1 MPKVI
6 KPLSAI
12 AVSKIT
18 TPGWHAVGGVSGL
31 ALQVRASQSKKEQ
44 IQRCW
49 ILRTTIG
56 NARVPLGLGT
66 YPLISLAEA
75 RDRAKEMLNDIRAG
89 TDPRIKKK
97 EIQSQLIAAMA
108 KSKTFKECAEAYMD
122 SHASEYSNEKH
133 RKQWRST
140 LSTYAY
146 PIIGNMLVSEISMRN
161 ILDVLLQEIHDA
173 KTKKC
178 LGKFWE
184 VKTETASRVQQRLK
198 AVFDFAMVNEY
209 RSKNNPAIWDGFL
222 DTQLSSPKKI
232 KKTTHHPS
240 MPYQEIGDFMN
251 NLRANKSI
259 SARAL
264 EFLIHSGF
272 RSGSVRCA
280 RWSDIDFE
288 KKMWRIP
295 ASDTKTKIEHIVPL
309 SPQALKLL
317 KSLDKA
323 KDCDLVF
330 PSPTKKALSDMALS
344 MLMRDM
350 RDRGEFQSDAVPHG
364 FRATFR
370 VWLAEQT
377 NYPDEIRK
385 AASGHKVSDTV
396 KQAYERTTF
405 FDKRRNLMDEWS
417 KFLETPSQKKSKV
430 SAVIP
435 IRRTA

>member
-1 MPKVI
+1 MPKII

-12 AVSKIT
+12 SVSKIT
-18 TPGWHAVGGVSGL
+18 TPGWHAVGGISGL
-31 ALQVRASQSKKEQ
+31 VLQVRDSQSASNQLQKS
-44 IQRCW
+44 W
-49 ILRTTIG
+49 VLRTTIG
-56 NARVPLGLGT
+56 NARVPLGLGSFPQT
-66 YPLISLAEA
+66 SLAEA
-75 RDRAKEMLNDIRAG
+75 RDLAKEMLTDIRNG
-89 TDPRIKKK
+89 VDPRVKRK
-97 EIQSQLIAAMA
+97 EIQSQLIATMA
-108 KSKTFKECAEAYMD
+108 KNKTFKECAEAYMD
-122 SHASEYSNEKH
+122 SHAAEYSNEKH

-146 PIIGNMLVSEISMRN
+146 PIIGNMLVSEIAMRN
-161 ILDVLLQEIHDA
+161 ILDVLLQEIYDK

-184 VKTETASRVQQRLK
+184 IKTETASRVQQRLK

-232 KKTTHHPS
+232 KKVTHHPS
-240 MPYQEIGDFMN
+240 MPYQEIGDFMSK
-251 NLRANKSI
+251 LRANKCI
-259 SARAL
+259 SSKAL

-280 RWSDIDFE
+280 RWSDMDLE
-288 KKMWRIP
+288 NKMWRIP
-295 ASDTKTKIEHIVPL
+295 APNTKTKVEHIVPL
-309 SPQALKLL
+309 SPQTLKLL
-317 KSLDKA
+317 KSLNKA
-323 KDCDLVF
+323 ENCDLVF

-350 RDRGEFQSDAVPHG
+350 KDRGEFQSDAVPHG

-377 NYPDEIRK
+377 SYPDEIRK

-417 KFLETPSQKKSKV
+417 KFLETASQRKSKV
-430 SAVIP
+430 STVVP
-435 IRRTA
+435 IRRKA

>member
-12 AVSKIT
+12 AVSKIM

-31 ALQVRASQSKKEQ
+31 ALQVRPSQGTNKQ

-56 NARVPLGLGT
+56 KSRVPLGLGN

-75 RDRAKEMLNDIRAG
+75 RNRAKEMLDDIRAG
-89 TDPRIKKK
+89 IDPRNKRR
-97 EIQSQLIAAMA
+97 EIQSQLIATIA
-108 KSKTFKECAEAYMD
+108 KNKTFKECAEAYMD

-146 PIIGNMLVSEISMRN
+146 PIIGNMLVSDISMRN
-161 ILDVLLQEIHDA
+161 VLDVLQQQIFDK
-173 KTKKC
+173 KTKQC
-178 LGKFWE
+178 IGKFWDI
-184 VKTETASRVQQRLK
+184 KTETASRVQQRLK

-232 KKTTHHPS
+232 KKVVHHPS
-240 MPYQEIGDFMN
+240 MPYQEIGDFMV
-251 NLRANKSI
+251 NLRANKST

-272 RSGSVRCA
+272 RSGSVRSA
-280 RWSDIDFE
+280 RWSDIDLE
-288 KKMWRIP
+288 KKLWIVP
-295 ASDTKTKIEHIVPL
+295 ASDTKTKVEHTVPL
-309 SPQALKLL
+309 SPEAMRIL
-317 KSLDKA
+317 KSINKVEG
-323 KDCDLVF
+323 CDLIF
-330 PSPTKKALSDMALS
+330 PSPTNKSLSDMALS

-350 RDRGEFQSDAVPHG
+350 KDRNEFKSDAVPHG
-364 FRATFR
+364 FRSTFR

-405 FDKRRNLMDEWS
+405 LDKRRNLMNEWS
-417 KFLETPSQKKSKV
+417 KFLSNPSNHYKPSNKV
-430 SAVIP
+430 LP
-435 IRRTA
+435 LRRA